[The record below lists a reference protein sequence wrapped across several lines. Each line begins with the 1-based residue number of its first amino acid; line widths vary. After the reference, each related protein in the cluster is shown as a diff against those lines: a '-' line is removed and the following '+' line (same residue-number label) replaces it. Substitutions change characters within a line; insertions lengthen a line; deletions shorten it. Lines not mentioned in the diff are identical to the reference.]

1 MTLKVA
7 VVGYGYWGS
16 KHVRVLPGI
25 PDVAVTV
32 VDQHDDRRREAV
44 RAFPRTETATSLDEV
59 AAEMDAVVI
68 ATPPLSHYDLG
79 RIALDN
85 GCHVLI
91 EKPLTT
97 NAADAHA
104 LTEQAAAA
112 GLVLMAG
119 HTFEYNAGIRK
130 LRDIIASGGLGRT
143 LYIDTA
149 RLNLGL
155 YQQDV
160 NVVWDLAPHD
170 VSIVNY
176 LLRSTPVEV
185 VANAEAHRGGPHED
199 VAILQLRYEDPA
211 VTAYVRVSWL
221 DPRKVRR
228 VTVVG
233 DAKMVVNNDLDE
245 DRIRIYD
252 MGVEP
257 GIGEFGEMHQYPL
270 EYRYGD
276 ITSPHVHFDEPL
288 RVENDH
294 FIECIRTGA
303 RPLSD
308 GQSGLRVVE
317 VLEAAQLAI
326 KEGRPVRLAE
336 VTAGLRGN

>member
-1 MTLKVA
+1 MTLNVA

-16 KHVRVLPGI
+16 KHVRVLHGI
-25 PDVAVTV
+25 PEVAVTV
-32 VDQHDDRRREAV
+32 IDHHDDRRREAV
-44 RAFPRTETATSLDEV
+44 RAFPRAETAASLEEV
-59 AAEMDAVVI
+59 AAEMDAVIV
-68 ATPPLSHYDLG
+68 ATPPLSHYELG
-79 RIALDN
+79 RTALAH

-97 NAADAHA
+97 NADEARE
-104 LTEQAAAA
+104 LIRQAATA

-130 LRDIIASGGLGRT
+130 LREIIESGELGRT

-160 NVVWDLAPHD
+160 NVIWDLAPHD
-170 VSIVNY
+170 ISIVNY
-176 LLRSTPVEV
+176 LLRSAPVEV
-185 VANAEAHRGGPHED
+185 IANAQAHRGSTQED
-199 VAILQLRYEDPA
+199 VAILQLRYEDPD

-233 DAKMVVNNDLDE
+233 DTKMVVNNDLDD

-257 GIGEFGEMHQYPL
+257 GVGEFGEMHQYPL

-276 ITSPHVHFDEPL
+276 IVSPHVQFEEPL

-303 RPLSD
+303 QPLSD
-308 GQSGLRVVE
+308 GQAGLRVVE
-317 VLEAAQLAI
+317 VIEAAQLAVA
-326 KEGRPVRLAE
+326 EGRPVKLSE
-336 VTAGLRGN
+336 VAAGRSDL